1 MESQKRKKDRWDK
14 ADIVLRAT
22 IGVLTPLVIALIG
35 YMLNS
40 SLRRAEAEAANL
52 RLYSQLMSS
61 REQADSGLRKDV
73 LMSTMAS
80 FLAAEDTDIESK
92 LLRLE
97 LLATN
102 FHDSLN
108 LKPLFLH
115 LDRLLVASSK
125 GEVAWEEEAAERV
138 RSGKAQEEREQ
149 QHAAAWGV
157 AGLTVAPTKGGGKWR
172 GWEPQRMPPEEVEKK
187 RDRLEK
193 MAREVARKQMVVLE
207 AVGKTAELLLS
218 PKLEEEGK
226 QEKEKSDE
234 PRTEVV
240 PMALDGVGRE
250 FRIQLIGADED
261 RRDVE
266 IRVSI
271 FTRGE
276 SEAAGET
283 DVVFSVG
290 FYDFPM
296 IDNLRL
302 SRDQRLAV
310 VLMAFAGNG
319 EDSVAKLR
327 LLYFPGRYAC
337 LREKPYFQD
346 VIENLRR
353 LQ

>member
-1 MESQKRKKDRWDK
+1 MEQGKRKKDRWDK
-14 ADIVLRAT
+14 ADILLRAT
-22 IGVLTPLVIALIG
+22 IGLLTPLVIAAIG

-73 LMSTMAS
+73 LMSTMQS
-80 FLAAEDTDIESK
+80 FLAAEETDIESK

-115 LDRLLVASSK
+115 LDRLLTLPPREDGA
-125 GEVAWEEEAAERV
+125 GE
-138 RSGKAQEEREQ
+138 AQTSEQ
-149 QHAAAWGV
+149 
-157 AGLTVAPTKGGGKWR
+157 
-172 GWEPQRMPPEEVEKK
+172 PPSDETQKK
-187 RDRLEK
+187 RERLEK
-193 MAREVARKQMVVLE
+193 MAREVARKQTIVLE
-207 AVGKTAELLLS
+207 AVGMTWDADLWADPEAD
-218 PKLEEEGK
+218 P
-226 QEKEKSDE
+226 
-234 PRTEVV
+234 PRKKV
-240 PMALDGVGRE
+240 PLDGVERE
-250 FRIQLIGADED
+250 FQLELVNIDPRTRE
-261 RRDVE
+261 VE

-271 FTRGE
+271 FTHDE
-276 SEAAGET
+276 SEQENKGIAMAQFT
-283 DVVFSVG
+283 VG
-290 FYDFPM
+290 FFDFPM

-310 VLMAFAGNG
+310 VLKGLIADEKPA
-319 EDSVAKLR
+319 VANLQM
-327 LLYFPGRYAC
+327 LYFPGRYAC